1 MNSSRNKPGAEKRKV
16 RDEGIKQSKK
26 GRISMAT
33 SSADQGK
40 KHIGS
45 HFRET
50 LKKDSFFLSKVFD
63 IVDGKHPFVLS
74 KLAQRMSD
82 TRPMMLKLSTRQ
94 AREMT
99 NIQSITMLR
108 EALQVAVALEMTVMF
123 EYLFACFSVINSSD
137 EVNTEDK
144 GKQMA
149 PYFSELRR
157 EYKNQLMFI
166 SHQEMQHMCM
176 TLDMLISIGGKPD
189 LQQVNF
195 PSEIGVTHAKADLM
209 RLNLESLI
217 MFAKNE
223 EPYPDE
229 SDSTVT
235 QTALL
240 PTAESGYEY
249 YSIEQ
254 MYNAIHEGFVFVNN
268 NIGESMFSLMPGM
281 CNMKKKYKNLD
292 EVKTD
297 INTIQVQGE
306 GAKGGLLFDT
316 IIQKV
321 RDWIKTLV
329 LPTGS
334 EEEKLR
340 QRILSLCDSILSE
353 TGDFDKLFPETIELI
368 ELVEQLQRISGIPI
382 PIEISSFTSLKSLL
396 PSHWGRF
403 LMMIVN
409 YLMLM
414 GDKDSMENEKQID
427 ANFSRPSY
435 PRPDKLGYHPITQ
448 VIVNLTN
455 SSYHLL
461 LKILEGTILDVPPE
475 MDSKYQITERYNNI
489 RFYPIMSIL
498 IYPLG
503 EILSYFQLNT
513 TGTDKTAGF
522 PFVPTSDERQINEP
536 LDKFFDVILLLRNIY
551 DQSLKLNEDFF
562 RSLKG
567 CVGTWVKDSD
577 QQDIIIQRV
586 SYLLH
591 NVIRSIYVLYQGFSN
606 GIPPP
611 QDNVTTSCLHPKVKP
626 TEQAIRKSKPP
637 PDHKGIDM
645 FYLNL
650 EFDGYAIYSMATDND
665 PTYDTRGF
673 CGSQFMF
680 EYNNDPDFTDEFHT
694 QNTLKQG
701 DKTFTRDFIPKKYYK
716 GVKVRSATL
725 VPPCYLTERELI
737 EMRIPEIQ
745 AAITKDF
752 VRNSTDFRFDTYT
765 LNNKTYYPKFSQL
778 NYALTREIG
787 IDPINIGFD
796 TKCFSVSRANLLY
809 DKDDQVIDYDTACLT
824 CSQNFGKYP
833 NFADD
838 RMPKSGGYLAWAH
851 PYQANN
857 GLLHYPNQV
866 AKSGSGQSVSDTLW
880 NLQRRSNSIMEEII
894 PIISKYPD
902 DPLASIIPKFM
913 KNYPESKLICIALMA
928 NIPNAADKNRLSY
941 LCTRYLNIIQLTTW
955 KGTAAAFG
963 CFYHVPLNA
972 PPGEDLKAIN
982 KSAGSGDV
990 LSSIEFFTKQ
1000 DWYTDFWVGGVDY
1013 DALTFFMTGSMMI
1026 PLFLNTPKP

>member
-1 MNSSRNKPGAEKRKV
+1 M
-16 RDEGIKQSKK
+16 I
-26 GRISMAT
+26 
-33 SSADQGK
+33 
-40 KHIGS
+40 
-45 HFRET
+45 
-50 LKKDSFFLSKVFD
+50 
-63 IVDGKHPFVLS
+63 
-74 KLAQRMSD
+74 
-82 TRPMMLKLSTRQ
+82 LKLSTKQ
-94 AREMT
+94 SRELT
-99 NIQSITMLR
+99 NIQTIISLK
-108 EALQVAVALEMTVMF
+108 EALQVAVNLEMTVLF
-123 EYLFACFSVINSSD
+123 EYLFACFSVLNSSD
-137 EVNTEDK
+137 EVNKEDK
-144 GKQMA
+144 GQVMA

-157 EYKNQLMFI
+157 EYKNQFMI
-166 SHQEMQHMCM
+166 ICIQEMQHMSM
-176 TLDMLISIGGKPD
+176 AIDMLISIGGKPN
-189 LQQVNF
+189 LQEVHF
-195 PSEIGVTHAKADLM
+195 PSEIGVSDAKADLI
-209 RLNLESLI
+209 RLKLESLL

-240 PTAESGYEY
+240 PTADSGFEY
-249 YSIEQ
+249 YSIAQ
-254 MYNAIHEGFVFVNN
+254 LYNAINDGFIFIHEQ
-268 NIGESMFSLMPGM
+268 IGDSMFSVIPGTCSM
-281 CNMKKKYKNLD
+281 N
-292 EVKTD
+292 KTYTKLPDVLYD
-297 INTIQVQGE
+297 INIIQTQGE
-306 GAKGGLLFDT
+306 GAKGGILFET
-316 IIQKV
+316 IIK
-321 RDWIKTLV
+321 RIIEWIETLV
-329 LPTGS
+329 LTTGS

-340 QRILSLCDSILSE
+340 QRILILSNSILKE
-353 TGDFDKLFPETIELI
+353 VDDLGKLLPDILELI
-368 ELVEQLQRISGIPI
+368 KLLEQLREVKGISIPVDTSI
-382 PIEISSFTSLKSLL
+382 FISLKSIQ

-461 LKILEGTILDVPPE
+461 LKILEGTLIAVPPE
-475 MDSKYQITERYNNI
+475 MDSTYQITERYNNI
-489 RFYPIMSIL
+489 KFYPIMSIL

-522 PFVPTSDERQINEP
+522 PFVPISDERQINEP
-536 LDKFFDVILLLRNIY
+536 LDKFFDIILSLKNIY

-586 SYLLH
+586 SYTLH

-606 GIPPP
+606 GIPLP
-611 QDNVTTSCLHPKVKP
+611 QANITSSLVQLKVKP
-626 TEQAIRKSKPP
+626 TEQAVRKPKPP
-637 PDHKGIDM
+637 PEHEDSDK

-650 EFDGYAIYSMATDND
+650 KFDGYVIYSMATDND

-701 DKTFTRDFIPKKYYK
+701 DKTFTRDFIPEKYYK

-745 AAITKDF
+745 AAITEDF

-765 LNNKTYYPKFSQL
+765 LNNKTFHPKFSQL
-778 NYALTREIG
+778 NYALTREMG

-809 DKDDQVIDYDTACLT
+809 DENDQVIDYDTACLT

-851 PYQANN
+851 PYYANN
-857 GLLHYPNQV
+857 GLLTFPNQV
-866 AKSGSGQSVSDTLW
+866 GMSGSGQSMPDILKNW
-880 NLQRRSNSIMEEII
+880 KRRSDNIMEEIN
-894 PIISKYPD
+894 PIIAKYPD
-902 DPLASIIPKFM
+902 DPLVSLVPLFLKY
-913 KNYPESKLICIALMA
+913 YPDSKLICIALMV

-941 LCTRYLNIIQLTTW
+941 LCTRYLNVIMLI
-955 KGTAAAFG
+955 KARGIAARFG